1 VVWCCLCSVAV
12 LRVPSSAT
20 KDAHQHRDRL
30 SAGSTTWMVIDLVL
44 IGLAMALSPVALTIF
59 ILILAS
65 RHGPR
70 KGAGFIFGW
79 LAAPAV
85 IAAVTIL
92 ATGNKPP
99 ATGTAPSIGILVVKI
114 VLGLVLLV
122 IAERQRRRMGQPR
135 SRKEE
140 PRWQARIDEMSAL
153 FAIGLGAF
161 FQPSVLVIS
170 AAATITGAKLSS
182 VVDYFSLVVF
192 GLLSVSTFFGHE
204 HLRCGPPRAQRRLP
218 HQTEGMDRPAQGSD
232 HRHRGGGGGPLA
244 HR

>member
-1 VVWCCLCSVAV
+1 
-12 LRVPSSAT
+12 
-20 KDAHQHRDRL
+20 
-30 SAGSTTWMVIDLVL
+30 MVIDLVL

-59 ILILAS
+59 ILILTS

-79 LAAPAV
+79 LAALAV

-122 IAERQRRRMGQPR
+122 IAERQRRRMGRPR
-135 SRKEE
+135 LRKEK

-161 FQPSVLVIS
+161 FQPSVLVVS

-182 VVDYFSLVVF
+182 VVDYFSLVLF
-192 GLLSVSTFFGHE
+192 GLLSVSTY
-204 HLRCGPPRAQRRLP
+204 LA
-218 HQTEGMDRPAQGSD
+218 MDIYAVVRPERSD
-232 HRHRGGGGGPLA
+232 DVLTSLKEWIDRHTDLIIVIVATAVGLWLIGKSAYLLA
-244 HR
+244 T

>member
-1 VVWCCLCSVAV
+1 
-12 LRVPSSAT
+12 
-20 KDAHQHRDRL
+20 
-30 SAGSTTWMVIDLVL
+30 MVIDLVL

-79 LAAPAV
+79 LAALAV

-135 SRKEE
+135 LRKEE
-140 PRWQARIDEMSAL
+140 PRWHARIDEMSAL

-161 FQPSVLVIS
+161 FQPSVFVIS

-182 VVDYFSLVVF
+182 VVDYFSLVLF
-192 GLLSVSTFFGHE
+192 GLLSVSTY
-204 HLRCGPPRAQRRLP
+204 LA
-218 HQTEGMDRPAQGSD
+218 MDIYAVVRPERSD
-232 HRHRGGGGGPLA
+232 DVLTSLKEWIDRHTDLIIVIVAAAVGLWLIGKSAYLLA
-244 HR
+244 T

>member
-1 VVWCCLCSVAV
+1 
-12 LRVPSSAT
+12 
-20 KDAHQHRDRL
+20 
-30 SAGSTTWMVIDLVL
+30 MVIDLVL

-59 ILILAS
+59 ILLLAS

-79 LAAPAV
+79 LAALAV
-85 IAAVTIL
+85 VAAVTIL

-122 IAERQRRRMGQPR
+122 IAERQRRRMGRPR
-135 SRKEE
+135 VRKEE

-182 VVDYFSLVVF
+182 AVDYFSLVLF
-192 GLLSVSTFFGHE
+192 GLLSVSTY
-204 HLRCGPPRAQRRLP
+204 LA
-218 HQTEGMDRPAQGSD
+218 MDLFALVRPERSD
-232 HRHRGGGGGPLA
+232 EALTSLKAWIDRHTDVIIVIVATALGLWLIGKSAYLLA
-244 HR
+244 T

>member
-1 VVWCCLCSVAV
+1 
-12 LRVPSSAT
+12 
-20 KDAHQHRDRL
+20 
-30 SAGSTTWMVIDLVL
+30 MVIDLVL

-65 RHGPR
+65 KHGPR

-79 LAAPAV
+79 LAALAV
-85 IAAVTIL
+85 VAAVTIL

-99 ATGTAPSIGILVVKI
+99 AADTAPSMGILVVKI

-122 IAERQRRRMGQPR
+122 IAERQRRRIGRPR
-135 SRKEE
+135 PRKEE

-161 FQPSVLVIS
+161 FQPSVLVVS

-182 VVDYFSLVVF
+182 AADYFSLVLF
-192 GLLSVSTFFGHE
+192 GLLSVSTY
-204 HLRCGPPRAQRRLP
+204 LA
-218 HQTEGMDRPAQGSD
+218 MDIYAVIRPERSD
-232 HRHRGGGGGPLA
+232 EVLTNLKVWIDRHTDLIIIIVAGAVGLWLIGKSAYLLA
-244 HR
+244 T